1 MKREARKMTPRQ
13 KAMKLR
19 AILADIEA
27 DLASGPR
34 PRVVNYDRGNRSN
47 ESEKY
52 FEWRRGDFYRT
63 KLAFRD
69 YVLRALC
76 HYESL
81 VVD

>member
-1 MKREARKMTPRQ
+1 MMTPRQ
-13 KAMKLR
+13 KATKLR

-34 PRVVNYDRGNRSN
+34 PRVINYDKGNRAN

-52 FEWRRGDFYRT
+52 FDWRRGVFFRT

-69 YVLRALC
+69 YVLRAL
-76 HYESL
+76 HYYEGL
-81 VVD
+81 IVD